1 MQSAISISAETIC
14 FIIYY
19 FTIHSEGLEKRFINK
34 FGALTAKSRWVMF
47 QRMTGFFLF
56 GIVPIILALIQNIS
70 FAEIG
75 ITLKSKTPI
84 LLWIVGLS
92 AICFLINFFESKK
105 DSHLE
110 IYPQIRT
117 PFPWNN
123 VLIFMSSLTLVLYT
137 LAYEIM
143 LRGYLLFTCEREL
156 GIVLA
161 IVINTAIYALV
172 HIPKGWKETIG
183 TIPMGIILCWLTFAS
198 GNIWIAVFVHVALA
212 LSSEWFSIREHMK
225 RVGIYV

>member
-1 MQSAISISAETIC
+1 
-14 FIIYY
+14 
-19 FTIHSEGLEKRFINK
+19 
-34 FGALTAKSRWVMF
+34 MF

-56 GIVPIILALIQNIS
+56 GIVPIILVLIQDIS

-75 ITLKSKTPI
+75 ITLKSKIPI

-105 DSHLE
+105 ESHLE

-117 PFPWNN
+117 PFPWDN

-161 IVINTAIYALV
+161 IVINTSIYALV

-183 TIPMGIILCWLTFAS
+183 TIPMGIILCWLTFIS

-212 LSSEWFSIREHMK
+212 LSSEWFSIREHMR
-225 RVGIYV
+225 RVGLYA